1 MKKFLLVAIPVTACV
16 AAGAVLALTHK
27 EEVEKYAKAA
37 KIWGTE
43 KLDKACNVACKCAK
57 KYEISPDDIVA
68 E

>member
-16 AAGAVLALTHK
+16 AAGAVLALTHQ
-27 EEVEKYAKAA
+27 EEVKKYAKAA

-43 KLDKACNVACKCAK
+43 KLEKACNAACKCAEK
-57 KYEISPDDIVA
+57 LEVSPDDIVA

>member
-43 KLDKACNVACKCAK
+43 KLDKACNVAEDK
-57 KYEISPDDIVA
+57 E
-68 E
+68 

>member
-27 EEVEKYAKAA
+27 EEVKKYANAA
-37 KIWGTE
+37 KTWGTE
-43 KLDKACNVACKCAK
+43 KLDKACNAACRCAE
-57 KYEISPDDIVA
+57 KYDISPDDIIA